1 MIKKGKRTVTILK
14 LFIAFVILTL
24 SMGNLCLTAKAAP
37 KPYPETQQSDSEY
50 QEDHTTGSEQPGAVS
65 DDYRVDETM
74 IKLALLF
81 LSPIVLV
88 IFVVI
93 LCRKFRKK
101 SRK

>member
-1 MIKKGKRTVTILK
+1 MFV
-14 LFIAFVILTL
+14 AFMILTL
-24 SMGNLCLTAKAAP
+24 SMGNLCLTAQAVP
-37 KPYPETQQSDSEY
+37 EPYPETQQSDSEY
-50 QEDHTTGSEQPGAVS
+50 QEERTTGSESGRPEVMS

-81 LSPIVLV
+81 LIPMVLL
-88 IFVVI
+88 ILVVI